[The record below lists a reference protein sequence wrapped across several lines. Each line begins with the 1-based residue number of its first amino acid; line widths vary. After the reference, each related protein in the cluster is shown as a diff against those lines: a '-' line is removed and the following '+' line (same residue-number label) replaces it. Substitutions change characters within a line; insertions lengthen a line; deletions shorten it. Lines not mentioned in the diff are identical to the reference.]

1 VIGMA
6 ASAASVIAM
15 AGDHIKMSVGSMLMI
30 HSAWGVVGGNQQDM
44 RDFAAVLD
52 RIDNSIAELYAA
64 RTGIP
69 KNDVLAMMREET
81 WFSADEA
88 VSRGFADIAD
98 KKTAKA
104 SMQLGSP
111 AASGKKGVP
120 VVLLGNTSS
129 GLPGSAASF
138 PRGILM
144 KTAQERISGFEAKR
158 AADVARMEVMMR
170 LSDEQG
176 RSFDQTEQQEYDG
189 LVNEVQEID
198 GHIKR
203 ARDYEALMVAKAP
216 AITPA
221 IGADP
226 AKAAAVRANSGIV
239 AVYPNV
245 EKGVKM
251 ARYALS
257 LIRANGSLSD
267 ALNLVRNNRQWMDQ
281 TPELERVMMAAVAAG
296 DTTTSGWASELV
308 YAQNVANEFIDYLRP
323 MTLLGRIQ
331 GFRRV
336 PFNIRVGSQT
346 AGGTGYW
353 VGQGAPIPLSKPT
366 TGSTTLGIAKAAGLM
381 AIDDELRRSSSPSAE
396 LMVRDDLAKTVQQL
410 LDLSLIDPNQGGT
423 ANVQPA
429 SLTYN
434 VTPITPTGTNAAA
447 ISTDVAAVFAAAIAA
462 NLDPMNAVWI
472 MTPTTALKLS
482 LMLTSLGSKQYPD
495 ITIKG
500 GTWQGLPVVV
510 SNIAS
515 ISGSPDYANM
525 IVLMFPDEVL
535 LADEGQVTI
544 EASNEASIQM
554 LDNPTNTSTGGTT
567 ATTMVSMF
575 QTHSLAIKAVRYIN
589 WAKRRTTAV
598 AFIRTAAYA

>member
-1 VIGMA
+1 MMHKETYMNAAETVANGFAHVVIG
-6 ASAASVIAM
+6 
-15 AGDHIKMSVGSMLMI
+15 
-30 HSAWGVVGGNQQDM
+30 
-44 RDFAAVLD
+44 
-52 RIDNSIAELYAA
+52 E
-64 RTGIP
+64 
-69 KNDVLAMMREET
+69 
-81 WFSADEA
+81 
-88 VSRGFADIAD
+88 
-98 KKTAKA
+98 KKKAKT
-104 SMQLGSP
+104 SMQFASP
-111 AASGKKGVP
+111 AASGLDGVR

-129 GLPGSAASF
+129 GLPGSEASF
-138 PRGILM
+138 PRGNLM

-158 AADVARMEVMMR
+158 AADVARMEVMMK

-554 LDNPTNTSTGGTT
+554 LDNPTNTSTGSTT